1 MLKIF
6 SKNNNLDNFS
16 TKRISNNNS
25 KRTHNVLI
33 LIILALISVFIIYFN
48 NTNYI
53 IHLKPAFKPFS
64 NFLTNRGFILQK
76 VEIFGIENLARDNVL
91 KIVHSQNTS
100 NIFDIN
106 LSKLY
111 NELSSNTWVKSLHIE
126 RILPDTIKIDI
137 KEKQPIAIL
146 QNEKGNSLITKQG
159 KIISYSNIN
168 KFKNDLPIICG
179 DDSNKNAY
187 SILQIMERDKDFS
200 KHIWSLNYIN
210 KRRWNLHFNQGLTI
224 LLPTKKIIDA
234 WDKLVTLQKHYNI
247 LNLGLTEI
255 DFRNPNLILGKVSFD
270 KNLILDR
277 KS

>member
-1 MLKIF
+1 MLKIVLK
-6 SKNNNLDNFS
+6 KNDLDNFNRERV
-16 TKRISNNNS
+16 TNKNG
-25 KRTHNVLI
+25 KRTFNVLI
-33 LIILALISVFIIYFN
+33 FIILALISVFIIYFS
-48 NTNYI
+48 NTNHI
-53 IHLKPAFKPFS
+53 KHLKSAFKPFN
-64 NFLTNRGFILQK
+64 NFLMNRGFTLQK
-76 VEIFGIENLARDNVL
+76 VEISGIKNLARDNIL

-106 LSKLY
+106 LLKLY
-111 NELSSNTWVKSLHIE
+111 NELNSNTWVQSLHVE
-126 RILPDTIKIDI
+126 RVLPDTIKIDI

-179 DDSNKNAY
+179 DGSNKNAY
-187 SILQIMERDKDFS
+187 SILQIMKRDKDFS

-210 KRRWNLHFNQGLTI
+210 KRRWNLHFNQGLII
-224 LLPTKKIIDA
+224 LLPAKKIVDA
-234 WDKLVTLQKHYNI
+234 WEKIVTLQKHYNI

-255 DFRNPNLILGKVSFD
+255 DVRNPNLILGKVSFD
-270 KNLILDR
+270 KNLILNR

>member
-1 MLKIF
+1 MLKLLL
-6 SKNNNLDNFS
+6 KNNNLDNFR
-16 TKRISNNNS
+16 TQRATNKNG
-25 KRTHNVLI
+25 KRTSNVLI
-33 LIILALISVFIIYFN
+33 LTILALISVFIIYFI
-48 NTNYI
+48 NTNHI
-53 IHLKPAFKPFS
+53 KHLKSAFKPFN
-64 NFLTNRGFILQK
+64 NFLMSRGFILQK
-76 VEIFGIENLARDNVL
+76 VEIFGIENLARDNIL

-106 LSKLY
+106 LLKLY

-126 RILPDTIKIDI
+126 RVLPDTIKINI

-146 QNEKGNSLITKQG
+146 QNEKGNSLITKKG

-179 DDSNKNAY
+179 DNSNKNAY
-187 SILQIMERDKDFS
+187 AILQIMERDKDFS

-210 KRRWNLHFNQGLTI
+210 KRRWNLHFNQGLII
-224 LLPTKKIIDA
+224 LLPAKKIVDA
-234 WDKLVTLQKHYNI
+234 WDKIVTLQKRYNI
-247 LNLGLTEI
+247 LNLGLIEI
-255 DFRNPNLILGKVSFD
+255 DVRNPNLILGKVNFD

>member
-6 SKNNNLDNFS
+6 LKKNNLDNFN
-16 TKRISNNNS
+16 TERITNKNG
-25 KRTHNVLI
+25 KRTYNVLI
-33 LIILALISVFIIYFN
+33 LIILAFIFIFIIFFS

-53 IHLKPAFKPFS
+53 KHPKTAFKS
-64 NFLTNRGFILQK
+64 INNFLMNQGFILQK
-76 VEIFGIENLARDNVL
+76 VEIFGIKNLTRDNIL
-91 KIVHSQNTS
+91 KIVHAQNTS

-106 LSKLY
+106 LLKLH
-111 NELSSNTWVKSLHIE
+111 NELSLNTWIKSLHIE
-126 RILPDTIKIDI
+126 RVLPDTIKIDI

-159 KIISYSNIN
+159 KIISNSNIN

-179 DDSNKNAY
+179 DGSNKNAY
-187 SILQIMERDKDFS
+187 SILQIMERNKDFS

-210 KRRWNLHFNQGLTI
+210 KRRWNLHFNQGLII
-224 LLPTKKIIDA
+224 LLPAKKIEDA
-234 WDKLVTLQKHYNI
+234 WNKIVTLQKQYNI

-255 DFRNPNLILGKVSFD
+255 DVRNSSLILGKISFD
-270 KNLILDR
+270 KNLIFNR

>member
-1 MLKIF
+1 MLKILL
-6 SKNNNLDNFS
+6 KKNNLDNFS
-16 TKRISNNNS
+16 AVRVTNKNG
-25 KRTHNVLI
+25 KAYNVLI
-33 LIILALISVFIIYFN
+33 LIILALISVFIIYFS

-53 IHLKPAFKPFS
+53 KHLKSAFKPFN
-64 NFLTNRGFILQK
+64 NFLMNKGFVLQK
-76 VEIFGIENLARDNVL
+76 VEISGIENLARDNVL
-91 KIVHSQNTS
+91 KIVYSQNTS

-106 LSKLY
+106 LLKLY
-111 NELSSNTWVKSLHIE
+111 DELSSNTWIKSLHIE
-126 RILPDTIKIDI
+126 RVLPDTIKIDI

-187 SILQIMERDKDFS
+187 SILQIMERDKGFS

-210 KRRWNLHFNQGLTI
+210 KRRWNLHFNQGLII
-224 LLPTKKIIDA
+224 LLPAKKIIDS
-234 WDKLVTLQKHYNI
+234 WDKLVTLQNHYNI
-247 LNLGLTEI
+247 LNLGLIEI
-255 DFRNPNLILGKVSFD
+255 DVRNPNLILGKVSFD
-270 KNLILDR
+270 KNLILNR